1 MKSSL
6 RVEFHCHSR
15 YSIDSLNKIP
25 DLLKTAHKRGI
36 DRLVITDHNTI
47 RGALEAQ
54 ALDGELVIVGEEI
67 KTTKGELLASFV
79 TDEIPEGL
87 EPLEAIHRLRKQGAF
102 ISVSHPFDLQRSG
115 WQLTDLMFILPLV
128 DAIEVFNSRCV
139 NPAFNDQAFRLAEEQ
154 NLAGTVGSDVHALVE
169 VGRSTLLIPWF
180 ETAEE
185 LRAVIRQGIPQTRLS
200 SPLIHLTSRWA
211 YIVNRM
217 TLPRSAA

>member
-47 RGALEAQ
+47 RGVLEAQ

-128 DAIEVFNSRCV
+128 DAIEVFNFALHQSGLQRSGFSAGRGAEPGRHGRLGC
-139 NPAFNDQAFRLAEEQ
+139 ACAGRTGTFHAAIALFR
-154 NLAGTVGSDVHALVE
+154 D
-169 VGRSTLLIPWF
+169 R
-180 ETAEE
+180 
-185 LRAVIRQGIPQTRLS
+185 R
-200 SPLIHLTSRWA
+200 
-211 YIVNRM
+211 
-217 TLPRSAA
+217 